1 MLFTGVGGN
10 VYYTF
15 ARSLKYPTYLLQFA
29 NSWDAKSLDEMYA
42 AVIDVSNELT
52 APSKTL

>member
-42 AVIDVSNELT
+42 AVIDVSNEFT